1 MAKPDDEAV
10 EFVRKGFTTLWP
22 VHLSS
27 FNKLLIQL
35 RKAFDGDLDL
45 MLVMAV
51 IGDRTRPESWQPEP
65 ITYRQLT
72 RRKGEEHLQVPIN
85 IQSVADYSG
94 IPRETVR
101 RKVQA
106 LEKKG
111 WIERDVDGHL
121 TIAPS
126 AAEDLEQSTM
136 HSIHYLAAISAA
148 MLAVARGAPDQSVLK
163 DAPKTTKK
171 PRRDR

>member
-1 MAKPDDEAV
+1 MAQPDVDAL
-10 EFVRKGFTTLWP
+10 EFVRKAFTSLWP

-45 MLVMAV
+45 MLVLAV
-51 IGDRTRPESWQPEP
+51 IGDRTRPDTWQPEP
-65 ITYRQLT
+65 ISYRQIT

-101 RKVQA
+101 RKVLVLQ
-106 LEKKG
+106 EKG
-111 WIERDVDGHL
+111 WVERDAEGLL
-121 TIAPS
+121 TIS
-126 AAEDLEQSTM
+126 SLAAADLEESTT
-136 HSIHYLAAISAA
+136 HTIQYLAAIASAV
-148 MLAVARGAPDQSVLK
+148 LAAK
-163 DAPKTTKK
+163 
-171 PRRDR
+171 RR

>member
-1 MAKPDDEAV
+1 MAQADDDGV
-10 EFVRKGFTTLWP
+10 EFVRKAFTSLWP

-35 RKAFDGDLDL
+35 RKDFDGDLDL

-65 ITYRQLT
+65 VTYRQIT
-72 RRKGEEHLQVPIN
+72 RRRGEDHLQVPIN

-101 RKVQA
+101 RKVRV
-106 LEKKG
+106 LEQKG
-111 WIERDVDGHL
+111 WVLRDAQGRL
-121 TIAPS
+121 TIS
-126 AAEDLEQSTM
+126 STAAVELEQSTTGT
-136 HSIHYLAAISAA
+136 IAYLAAIADTVLAA
-148 MLAVARGAPDQSVLK
+148 
-163 DAPKTTKK
+163 
-171 PRRDR
+171 RRR